1 MMRFANAFNLK
12 AEKKKEKKKLKI
24 EYTLTPVLLIKKFI
38 VYRFINGYNCR
49 IHEMNIFS
57 AVF

>member
-1 MMRFANAFNLK
+1 MHLILRQ
-12 AEKKKEKKKLKI
+12 KKKKKKKKLKI